1 MAEGNFSPASRIVV
15 VGIGNL
21 IRTDDGLGVHALERL
36 RRDPRVPAGVTF
48 IDGGTFGLELL
59 AYISDSTHLL
69 LLDAI
74 GVGEQPGTL
83 IRMAN
88 EELRGLP
95 CAASVHQVGLADLLA
110 TLPLV
115 STTERETVLLGV
127 VPANTGWGTS
137 LTPEVEASLASLVDD
152 AVRQLQGW
160 KNSHAAD
167 LEAER
172 SVPAESVC
180 GHALARQHGGAR

>member
-1 MAEGNFSPASRIVV
+1 MNLAEKSRIVV

-21 IRTDDGLGVHALERL
+21 IRSDDGLGVHALERL
-36 RRDPRVPAGVTF
+36 RHDPRLPGRVTL
-48 IDGGTFGLELL
+48 IDGGTYGLELL

-69 LLDAI
+69 LIDAI
-74 GVGEQPGTL
+74 DLGERPGTI

-115 STTERETVLLGV
+115 STAPRETVLLGV
-127 VPANTGWGTS
+127 VPADTDWGTS
-137 LTPEVEASLASLVDD
+137 LTAEVEA
-152 AVRQLQGW
+152 
-160 KNSHAAD
+160 
-167 LEAER
+167 
-172 SVPAESVC
+172 
-180 GHALARQHGGAR
+180 ALARLVDEIVKQLQEWTEPRDTGAPLAASRGERPAEPAPASAYREGAR